1 MLSDE
6 NVAEINRQMNLA
18 LKDLANSH
26 TPYFRNKALT
36 RIRELKEIM
45 DELGV
50 DTEKDEETV
59 DEVVISLDE
68 VVDTLRDL
76 FRRRK
81 NRTK

>member
-6 NVAEINRQMNLA
+6 NIAELNRQMNIA
-18 LKDLANSH
+18 LKELANSH

-36 RIRELKEIM
+36 RIRELKEVM
-45 DELGV
+45 SELGV
-50 DTEKDEETV
+50 ETENTTETV

-68 VVDTLRDL
+68 VIDTFRDL
-76 FRRRK
+76 FHRRK